1 MTSTAIEVQ
10 WHNVFCVLRSF
21 RYDPSYSSVSQLSD
35 PVKVNIVISQD
46 MYKNSEIYVFMTER
60 AASNMKNKL
69 SEEIVEN
76 FKASIRI
83 EKKVGFSHDGGKTI
97 NILSDIN
104 RHRIIYDDVQDLP
117 AFVQEADR
125 AANQVTD

>member
-10 WHNVFCVLRSF
+10 WHNVFCLLRSF
-21 RYDPSYSSVSQLSD
+21 RYDPSCSSVSELSA
-35 PVKVNIVISQD
+35 PAKVNIVIGQV
-46 MYKNSEIYVFMTER
+46 YKNSEIYVFMTER
-60 AASNMKNKL
+60 AALNMKNKL

-125 AANQVTD
+125 AAKQVTD